1 MSTSIRNGDIA
12 LEEVHEPDERAR
24 STRQSLVIGDIEVA
38 ITVLLGSARCTIGE
52 VMDFAPGAIV
62 PLSAR
67 ADAPV
72 HVLVN
77 GTALAGGDI
86 VELEDGSLAVE
97 IAEIFERPRTENP
110 IA

>member
-1 MSTSIRNGDIA
+1 MSTSVRNGDVA
-12 LEEVHEPDERAR
+12 LAEVHPADERAQT
-24 STRQSLVIGDIEVA
+24 TRQSLVIADIEVA

-67 ADAPV
+67 ANAPV

-97 IAEIFERPRTENP
+97 IAEIFDRPRTENP
-110 IA
+110 MA